1 MRAIRKC
8 LSSMEREPRYGKMA
22 QSTKATGVMAWP
34 RGKAISTTPMA
45 MSTPVNFT
53 KIEPMAL
60 EFMFIRMAKRMKVS
74 GETTCRTD
82 QEKRS

>member
-1 MRAIRKC
+1 MKTIRKC
-8 LSSMEREPRYGKMA
+8 LSNMEREPRYGKMA
-22 QSTKATGVMAWP
+22 QSTTVTGGMAWP

-60 EFMFIRMAKRMKVS
+60 EFTFIRMAKRMKVS
-74 GETTCRTD
+74 GETTCRTGRA
-82 QEKRS
+82 KRS